1 MDTSNSDTSSTPQ
14 QDTSN
19 SKYFFV
25 VAAGTKYIDVST
37 LVGEATKDVSEI
49 DKILEG
55 IDDEEVKLKG
65 KIPVTTHNNIVME
78 SANGLFV
85 PSMIENYI
93 KTMYGLSEAY
103 ITFMREMTKEEYD
116 FDCKYKE
123 NLKKPKPL
131 EYNTIS
137 EIEDLL
143 MRGESGNLSITDDL
157 KPEFARTEEEKDL
170 MDLNL
175 PMNLFDSEGLW
186 EESDDSSDNKDDGDE

>member
-1 MDTSNSDTSSTPQ
+1 MDTSNNGNSTTSSVDP
-14 QDTSN
+14 SK

-37 LVGEATKDVSEI
+37 LVGEATKDVSDI
-49 DKILEG
+49 DKILNG
-55 IDDEEVKLKG
+55 VDDEEIKLKG
-65 KIPVTTHNNIVME
+65 KVPITTHNNVVME

-93 KTMYGLSEAY
+93 KTMYGLSEVY
-103 ITFMREMTKEEYD
+103 ITFIREMTKEEYD

-137 EIEDLL
+137 EIQDLL
-143 MRGESGNLSITDDL
+143 ARGESGNLSITDEL
-157 KPEFARTEEEKDL
+157 KPEFARTDEEKDL

-186 EESDDSSDNKDDGDE
+186 DEDSEDDKNDGDE